1 MQAIIV
7 FEISISNLYMVAN
20 PPAPKFKTIPFTTNT
35 KVIFCQTMRLVC
47 LPILITIGIFEGI
60 SS

>member
-1 MQAIIV
+1 
-7 FEISISNLYMVAN
+7 
-20 PPAPKFKTIPFTTNT
+20 
-35 KVIFCQTMRLVC
+35 VIFCQTMRLVC